1 MFYLLRVI
9 NPTARITMAINIAI
23 PMMMT
28 IKIPCGKD
36 MAFSM
41 KSVSPHALAEIKNPS
56 KLVYIERFFL
66 EFLKFG
72 NLLLENVMNR
82 TLPSEQF
89 NLFPSHSP
97 SLHLKSTVSCVAW
110 HLRSNLS
117 FALSASTPVVF
128 GQSGQ
133 PFTRI

>member
-1 MFYLLRVI
+1 MRVI

-56 KLVYIERFFL
+56 KLVYIESFF
-66 EFLKFG
+66 EFLNFCT
-72 NLLLENVMNR
+72 LLLKNEMNR
-82 TLPSEQF
+82 SLPSVQF
-89 NLFPSHSP
+89 NLFPSHSR
-97 SLHLKSTVSCVAW
+97 SLHLRSTVSCVAW
-110 HLRSNLS
+110 HLSSSLS